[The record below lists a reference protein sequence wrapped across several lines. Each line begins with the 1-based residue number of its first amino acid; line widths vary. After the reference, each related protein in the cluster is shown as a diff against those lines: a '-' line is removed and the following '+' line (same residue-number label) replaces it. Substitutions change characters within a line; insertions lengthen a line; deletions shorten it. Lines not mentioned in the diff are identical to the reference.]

1 MTTLQDVTVIIPVYC
16 KTPESLIWLDE
27 CLASAVSQ
35 GCNISVCDDGSSLLN
50 DVMSSIVKYD
60 SIVVSRHL
68 INQGVSKARNTAIR
82 NAPGPLILPLD
93 CDDRLAPGAVAKL
106 LEYWD
111 GDTPVYPDVAK
122 FGAEVDPHY
131 ALLDFNEANITK
143 YVGFAPAN
151 VLYSKA
157 QWAQIGGYNEEL
169 DFYEDGEFNGRLF
182 QCFCGVRCPFPLV
195 EYRFHENQ
203 RTKTYAKRSAEY
215 AKKVYE
221 SIRRSGTM
229 ACPGGCGGKRRTVSG
244 TNKASMA
251 TRSSTSTLFAP
262 VDASAMPPVDR
273 EGRVLAHYV
282 GGSGRGTHYYQG
294 LATKFQYK
302 VLFGQYLYAYEQ
314 DTKAES
320 DTTSRSLLVKSGT
333 PNKPA
338 VKVTINTAQ
347 PPAVTQK
354 VPPVRTPVRTVQD
367 MASSK
372 APSVSE
378 MPIETNKVL
387 DVARE
392 PETQNLPDVRNM
404 TYRQVVTATITPQEA
419 KELLKA
425 ETGADGLNR
434 SGVKQHLKK
443 LAEMDD

>member
-1 MTTLQDVTVIIPVYC
+1 MNTSDVTIIIPIYVTN
-16 KTPESLIWLDE
+16 KLALQWLDE
-27 CLASAVSQ
+27 CLASAVIQ
-35 GCNISVCDDGSSLLN
+35 GCNVSVYDDGSALLPETRSL
-50 DVMSSIVKYD
+50 VAKYGIKYTGW
-60 SIVVSRHL
+60 SLTNR
-68 INQGVSKARNTAIR
+68 GVSYARNAAIA

-93 CDDRLAPGAVAKL
+93 CDDRLKLGAVAKL
-106 LEYWD
+106 LEFWHD
-111 GDTPVYPDVAK
+111 DVPVYPDIEKVGLEK
-122 FGAEVDPHY
+122 DPHY
-131 ALLDFNEANITK
+131 ILLDFNEANILK
-143 YVGFAPAN
+143 YVGFSSVN

-169 DFYEDGEFNGRLF
+169 DFYEDGEFAGRLF

-215 AKKVYE
+215 AKKVYS

-229 ACPGGCGGKRRTVSG
+229 ACPGGCGGKRRTVSSV
-244 TNKASMA
+244 NKGVAP
-251 TRSSTSTLFAP
+251 TRASTSVLFAP
-262 VDASAMPPVDR
+262 VDASAMPPVDSG
-273 EGRVLAHYV
+273 GRVLAHYV

-294 LATKFQYK
+294 LISKYQYK
-302 VLFGQYLYAYEQ
+302 VLFGQYLYADER
-314 DTKAES
+314 DTKAS
-320 DTTSRSLLVKSGT
+320 DDTSSHSLLVKAGAPS
-333 PNKPA
+333 KPA
-338 VKVTINTAQ
+338 TKVVINTAQ
-347 PPAVTQK
+347 PPAVVQK
-354 VPPVRTPVRTVQD
+354 APPTRTPVRTVQD

-387 DVARE
+387 DVAHE
-392 PETQNLPDVRNM
+392 PETQNLPDIRNM
-404 TYRQVVTATITPQEA
+404 TYRQVVSATITPQEA

-443 LAEMDD
+443 LVEMDD

>member
-1 MTTLQDVTVIIPVYC
+1 
-16 KTPESLIWLDE
+16 
-27 CLASAVSQ
+27 
-35 GCNISVCDDGSSLLN
+35 
-50 DVMSSIVKYD
+50 
-60 SIVVSRHL
+60 
-68 INQGVSKARNTAIR
+68 
-82 NAPGPLILPLD
+82 
-93 CDDRLAPGAVAKL
+93 
-106 LEYWD
+106 
-111 GDTPVYPDVAK
+111 
-122 FGAEVDPHY
+122 
-131 ALLDFNEANITK
+131 
-143 YVGFAPAN
+143 
-151 VLYSKA
+151 
-157 QWAQIGGYNEEL
+157 
-169 DFYEDGEFNGRLF
+169 
-182 QCFCGVRCPFPLV
+182 
-195 EYRFHENQ
+195 
-203 RTKTYAKRSAEY
+203 
-215 AKKVYE
+215 
-221 SIRRSGTM
+221 
-229 ACPGGCGGKRRTVSG
+229 
-244 TNKASMA
+244 
-251 TRSSTSTLFAP
+251 
-262 VDASAMPPVDR
+262 MPPVDS

-302 VLFGQYLYAYEQ
+302 VLFGQYLYADEQ
-314 DTKAES
+314 DTKT
-320 DTTSRSLLVKSGT
+320 DGDVNSRSLLVKSGT

-392 PETQNLPDVRNM
+392 PETQNLPDIRNM